1 MHHWLYTLRP
11 HGDVNKFEV
20 EDGVIRGVV
29 AALLAKPS
37 SIIDVLVD
45 IPRDANS
52 QGSFDIPGAEDHVL
66 IAISAEQDADAQP
79 DMATLA
85 KDFATVESSGSVQRT
100 EIAER
105 ERTWPG
111 TATPGTAVRLRAA
124 AAPGIDAPGLAS
136 WLNDALA
143 DCVTKLPGVGIR
155 AMPAAGSTGLTAIN
169 VSLAFPQGEDPE
181 SQFTSR
187 TLQPFLDSEILAPGS
202 MTANMVTEHRILPNP
217 QIWT

>member
-1 MHHWLYTLRP
+1 M
-11 HGDVNKFEV
+11 
-20 EDGVIRGVV
+20 
-29 AALLAKPS
+29 
-37 SIIDVLVD
+37 VD

-79 DMATLA
+79 DMAELA
-85 KDFATVESSGSVQRT
+85 KNFASVESSGSVQRT

-124 AAPGIDAPGLAS
+124 APGIDAPSLAS

-143 DCVTKLPGVGIR
+143 DCVAKLPGVGIR
-155 AMPAAGSTGLTAIN
+155 AMPAAGSTGLTAVN